1 MKSRTDMR
9 RIASRTTGIAAVV
22 VGAGS
27 GLAWL
32 LAPLVSPPRL
42 DAASSHVRATDASA
56 PLILA
61 AFALAGIGFAL
72 LRRGRRP

>member
-1 MKSRTDMR
+1 MR
-9 RIASRTTGIAAVV
+9 LLLNLLWFVLGGWI
-22 VGAGS
+22 S

-32 LAPLVSPPRL
+32 LATLVSLPRL
-42 DAASSHVRATDASA
+42 DATSSQVHATDSSA

-72 LRRGRRP
+72 LRWSKRQ